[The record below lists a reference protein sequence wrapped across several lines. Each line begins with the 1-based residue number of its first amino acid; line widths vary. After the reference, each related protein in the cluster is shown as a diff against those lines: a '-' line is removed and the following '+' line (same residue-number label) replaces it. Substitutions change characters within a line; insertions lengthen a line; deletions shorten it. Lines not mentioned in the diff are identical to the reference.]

1 VQIHELKTGVE
12 KPISA
17 NTARLTNVYQY
28 PCDSAVKYIGI
39 KIIAITDLLQ
49 YDENLG

>member
-39 KIIAITDLLQ
+39 KISSAGP
-49 YDENLG
+49 ENNRHN